1 MLRRCLQT
9 LENGQ
14 RCNAFATDTSKYCRH
29 HDPQLPAKPAKETSA
44 EMEPLHLPLIIDR
57 SSALT
62 AVNIV
67 LQAMGERRIKRS
79 VAGTFLSGIKLASRV
94 LTEMAE
100 AHETLSP
107 ADMHR
112 FRSMRSS
119 DRPQPARTDDKLAI
133 ALAAAGE
140 SRKPTP
146 FSAPRPSFAYQS
158 DDDPATARMIKEIL
172 AQSHQ
177 LAEAQNQ
184 NAKR

>member
-14 RCNAFATDTSKYCRH
+14 CCNAFATDTSKYCRH
-29 HDPQLPAKPAKETSA
+29 HDPAKPAKEASA

-67 LQAMGERRIKRS
+67 LQAMGERRIKRPL
-79 VAGTFLSGIKLASRV
+79 AGTFLSGIKLASRV

-112 FRSMRSS
+112 F
-119 DRPQPARTDDKLAI
+119 
-133 ALAAAGE
+133 
-140 SRKPTP
+140 
-146 FSAPRPSFAYQS
+146 
-158 DDDPATARMIKEIL
+158 
-172 AQSHQ
+172 
-177 LAEAQNQ
+177 
-184 NAKR
+184 

>member
-29 HDPQLPAKPAKETSA
+29 HDPQLPAKPAKESSA

-57 SSALT
+57 SSAPT
-62 AVNIV
+62 DANIV
-67 LQAMGERRIKRS
+67 LQAMGERRIKRPL
-79 VAGTFLSGIKLASRV
+79 AGTFLSGIKLASRV

-119 DRPQPARTDDKLAI
+119 DRSQPARTDDNLAI
-133 ALAAAGE
+133 ALAAADE
-140 SRKPTP
+140 SRKPNP
-146 FSAPRPSFAYQS
+146 FSAARPSLAYQS
-158 DDDPATARMIKEIL
+158 DLDPDTARMVKEIL
-172 AQSHQ
+172 AQSRDFPRTQ
-177 LAEAQNQ
+177 QPKA
-184 NAKR
+184 

>member
-14 RCNAFATDTSKYCRH
+14 RCNAPATETSKYCRH
-29 HDPQLPAKPAKETSA
+29 HDPQLPAKPAKEASA

-67 LQAMGERRIKRS
+67 LQAMGERRIKRPL
-79 VAGTFLSGIKLASRV
+79 AGTFLSGIKLASRV

-119 DRPQPARTDDKLAI
+119 DRSQPARTDDNLAI
-133 ALAAAGE
+133 ALAAADE
-140 SRKPTP
+140 SRKPNP
-146 FSAPRPSFAYQS
+146 FSAARPSLAYQS
-158 DDDPATARMIKEIL
+158 DLDPDTARMVKEIL
-172 AQSHQ
+172 AQSRDFPRTQ
-177 LAEAQNQ
+177 QPKA
-184 NAKR
+184 